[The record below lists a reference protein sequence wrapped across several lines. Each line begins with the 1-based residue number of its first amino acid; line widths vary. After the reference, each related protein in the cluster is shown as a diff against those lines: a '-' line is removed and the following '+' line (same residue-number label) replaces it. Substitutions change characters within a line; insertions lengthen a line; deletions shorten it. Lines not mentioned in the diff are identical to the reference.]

1 MSVESKFLLFSFFF
15 VFEILEGEFYKNQY
29 YYLIYHL
36 FNSIL
41 FVDGLILEKSIV
53 ITIFSND
60 LSLIFC
66 Y

>member
-1 MSVESKFLLFSFFF
+1 M
-15 VFEILEGEFYKNQY
+15 FEILEGEFYKNQY

-53 ITIFSND
+53 ITIFSNN